1 MRNNMRTF
9 ILILFVLPLSLHAQT
24 KKELMDQVDQQKS
37 TIDSLQKVIANFEN
51 IVENRDRSI
60 NILKEDRNTLGQEIL
75 DFQALVRAQRVDI
88 AKLKKQTEI
97 GTAKVIQL
105 DNKIARLKVKEG
117 KIWTINQIICDYT
130 TGVTVDSLGNPVI
143 EEVHIF
149 FKSINGEML
158 TDISQN
164 KFGPQI
170 YSSLHPEHS
179 LRFPITFSAGE
190 SFGIQIFKGPLNN
203 LKPLDAK
210 VICSYTEKDI

>member
-1 MRNNMRTF
+1 MKTLLITLLF
-9 ILILFVLPLSLHAQT
+9 IPFALYSQT
-24 KKELMDQVDQQKS
+24 KKELMDQVAKQQT
-37 TIDSLQKVIANFEN
+37 TIDSLKKVNANFEN

-60 NILKEDRNTLGQEIL
+60 DILKEDRITLGNEIL

-97 GTAKVIQL
+97 GNAKVIQL

-117 KIWTINQIICDYT
+117 KSWTINQIICDYT
-130 TGVTVDSLGNPVI
+130 TGITLDSLGNPII
-143 EEVHIF
+143 EEIHIF

-158 TDISQN
+158 TDIEQK

-190 SFGIQIFKGPLNN
+190 SFGIQIFKGPLSN
-203 LKPLDAK
+203 LKPYDAK
-210 VICSYTEKDI
+210 VICSYTEKDL

>member
-1 MRNNMRTF
+1 MKYL
-9 ILILFVLPLSLHAQT
+9 LIAFLIIPFSLYSQT
-24 KKELMDQVDQQKS
+24 KKELIDQVAKQKV
-37 TIDSLQKVIANFEN
+37 TIDSLQKVVANFDN

-60 NILKEDRNTLGQEIL
+60 DILQEDRTTLGTEIL

-88 AKLKKQTEI
+88 AKLKKQAET

-105 DNKIARLKVKEG
+105 DNKLARLKIKEG
-117 KIWTINQIICDYT
+117 KTWTINQIICDYT
-130 TGVTVDSLGNPVI
+130 TGVTIDSLGQPII
-143 EEVHIF
+143 EEIHIF

-158 TDISQN
+158 TDIAQN
-164 KFGPQI
+164 KFGPQL

-203 LKPLDAK
+203 LQPHNAK

>member
-1 MRNNMRTF
+1 MRL
-9 ILILFVLPLSLHAQT
+9 ILIAFMFMPFVMYSQT
-24 KKELMDQVDQQKS
+24 KKELMDQVARQQT
-37 TIDSLQKVIANFEN
+37 TIDSLKKVNANYDN
-51 IVENRDRSI
+51 IIENRDRSI
-60 NILKEDRNTLGQEIL
+60 DILQEDRTTLGNEIL

-88 AKLKKQTEI
+88 AKLEKQLEM
-97 GTAKVIQL
+97 GTAKVIQM
-105 DNKIARLKVKEG
+105 DNTISKIKIKEG
-117 KIWTINQIICDYT
+117 KSWTINQIICDYT
-130 TGVTVDSLGNPVI
+130 TDVSLDSIGEPII
-143 EEVHIF
+143 EEIHIF

-203 LKPLDAK
+203 LQPHGAK

>member
-1 MRNNMRTF
+1 MKSLL
-9 ILILFVLPLSLHAQT
+9 LILLIIPLGLSAQT
-24 KKELMDQVDQQKS
+24 KKELMDQVAKQKT
-37 TIDSLQKVIANFEN
+37 TIDSLQKVIDNFDN

-60 NILKEDRNTLGQEIL
+60 DILKEDRITLGNEIL
-75 DFQALVRAQRVDI
+75 DFQALVRSQRVDI

-117 KIWTINQIICDYT
+117 KSWTINQIICDYT
-130 TGVTVDSLGNPVI
+130 TGITLDSLGQPII

-149 FKSINGEML
+149 FKSINGEIL

-164 KFGPQI
+164 RFGPQI

-190 SFGIQIFKGPLNN
+190 SFGIQIFKGPLSN
-203 LKPLDAK
+203 LQPHDAK